1 MNPTTLSNAE
11 KLLMSA
17 KWNGPLRNCNKSC
30 NGYTDVSI
38 LLVTAIVDCCRV
50 VDRWKPN
57 VSVKP
62 EPISDHEKKKNQQT
76 SRPCLIK
83 SNNNITAPPKTTR
96 RPFFFL
102 LTLRII
108 TAIGGRTM
116 RYRQVLHRHF
126 NAFQHRYYPPAHNW
140 EIVQWCA

>member
-62 EPISDHEKKKNQQT
+62 EPISDHEKKK
-76 SRPCLIK
+76 K
-83 SNNNITAPPKTTR
+83 STNITALPHQEQQQHHGPTKDHTQAILLLVNSQNNNSYR
-96 RPFFFL
+96 RTNYALSTSPSSPFQRLPAPL
-102 LTLRII
+102 LST
-108 TAIGGRTM
+108 
-116 RYRQVLHRHF
+116 
-126 NAFQHRYYPPAHNW
+126 
-140 EIVQWCA
+140 CA